1 MGINCA
7 LDGPSGAGKSTV
19 AKAVAKSLGFV
30 YVDTGALYR
39 AIGLYATRKGACTT
53 SAEEVVPLL
62 NEINVELKYKDGTQ
76 IVLLNGED
84 VSTAIRV
91 NEISMAASNVSAIPE
106 VRAFLLGLQRDIA
119 AKNDIIMDGRDIGTV
134 ILPNA
139 DVKVFMTA
147 SAEERANRRYKELIE
162 KGQNVTYDE
171 ILNDINQRDYN
182 DSHRATA
189 PLKKA
194 DDAIE
199 LDTSDMSIDEVVEAI
214 SDIIKKKTVKPI
226 QPVEIKK
233 VKWTLGLV
241 LYAIPRYIVAFV
253 MHVIFNVKYEGK
265 ENIPHAGGMVV
276 ASNHRTWF
284 DPILIAMKIVT
295 PGAYMA
301 KEELFKNKLLSLI
314 LKIVQA
320 FPVSRGSAD
329 RAPLDKAVD
338 YVNRGFNLVLFPE
351 GTRSKDGTLGKPKSG
366 VAYVASISGAPVCP
380 VAILFNG
387 KLHFRSKITVRFGTP
402 ISNDEIKIEKMSARE
417 MHKVR
422 DRIYGAIGD
431 LLNE

>member
-19 AKAVAKSLGFV
+19 AKAVAKELGFV

-39 AIGLYATRKGACTT
+39 AIGLYAARQGACTT
-53 SAEEVVPLL
+53 SAQEVVPLL
-62 NEINVELKYKDGTQ
+62 SDINVELKYNEGTQ

-84 VSTAIRV
+84 VSKAIRV

-106 VRAFLLGLQRDIA
+106 VRSFLLDLQRDIA

-147 SAEERANRRYKELIE
+147 SAEERADRRYKELIE
-162 KGQNVTYDE
+162 KGQDVTYDE

-199 LDTSDMSIDEVVEAI
+199 LDTSNMSIDEVVEAI
-214 SDIIKKKTVKPI
+214 SNIIKEKTVKPVA
-226 QPVEIKK
+226 PVEMKK

-241 LYAIPRYIVAFV
+241 LYAIVRFIVAIPV
-253 MHVIFNVKYEGK
+253 YICFNIKIEGK

-284 DPILIAMKIVT
+284 DPIMIGMCIIK

-301 KEELFKNKLLSLI
+301 KEELFKNKLLGVL
-314 LKIVQA
+314 LKILQA

-338 YVNRGFNLVLFPE
+338 YVDRGFNLVLFPE
-351 GTRSKDGTLGKPKSG
+351 GTRSKDGSLGKPKSG

-380 VAILFNG
+380 VGILFEG
-387 KLHFRSKITVRFGTP
+387 KLRFRSKITIRFGAP
-402 ISNDEIKIEKMSARE
+402 ISPDEIKIEKMSARE

-431 LLNE
+431 LLK

>member
-19 AKAVAKSLGFV
+19 AKLVAKSLGFI

-39 AIGLYATRKGACTT
+39 AIGLYATRKGALTT

-62 NEINVELKYKDGTQ
+62 NDINVELKYDNGTQ
-76 IVLLNGED
+76 LVLLNGED
-84 VSTAIRV
+84 VSSAIRQ

-106 VRAFLLGLQRDIA
+106 VRAFLLDLQRDIA

-139 DVKVFMTA
+139 EVKIFMTA
-147 SAEERANRRYKELIE
+147 TAEERANRRYKELIE
-162 KGQNVTYDE
+162 KGQNVVYED

-199 LDTSDMSIDEVVEAI
+199 LDTSNMSIDEVVTEI
-214 SDIIKKKTVKPI
+214 SNIIKKKTSDQI
-226 QPVEIKK
+226 TPVELKK
-233 VKWTLGLV
+233 FKWSIGTL
-241 LYAIPRYIVAFV
+241 LYAILRFIVAI
-253 MHVIFNVKYEGK
+253 VIYACFNVRVEGK
-265 ENIPHAGGMVV
+265 ENIPHGGGTVV
-276 ASNHRTWF
+276 ASNHRTWL
-284 DPILIAMKIVT
+284 DPIMIAMFIRK
-295 PGAYMA
+295 PNAYLC
-301 KEELFKNKLLSLI
+301 KEELFKNYF
-314 LKIVQA
+314 LKILLTILQGI
-320 FPVSRGSAD
+320 PVHRGSSD
-329 RAPLDKAVD
+329 RAPLNRAVD
-338 YVNRGFNLVLFPE
+338 YVNRGYNLMLFPE

-366 VAYVASISGAPVCP
+366 VAYIASISGAPVCP
-380 VAILFNG
+380 VGISFDG
-387 KLHFRSKITVRFGTP
+387 KLRFRSKITIRFGTP
-402 ISNDEIKIEKMSARE
+402 ISPDEIRIEKMTPGE

-422 DRIYGAIGD
+422 DVIYNAIKE
-431 LLNE
+431 LVE

>member
-39 AIGLYATRKGACTT
+39 AIGLYATRQDACTT

-62 NEINVELKYKDGTQ
+62 SDINVELKYNDGTQ
-76 IVLLNGED
+76 LVMLNGED
-84 VSTAIRV
+84 VSSAIRQ

-106 VRAFLLGLQRDIA
+106 VRAFLLDLQRDIA
-119 AKNDIIMDGRDIGTV
+119 KKNDIIMDGRDIGTV

-162 KGQNVTYDE
+162 KGQVVTYDE
-171 ILNDINQRDYN
+171 ILKDINQRDYN

-199 LDTSDMSIDEVVEAI
+199 LDTSDMSIDEVVAAI
-214 SDIIKKKTVKPI
+214 SDLIKKKTAKPSK
-226 QPVEIKK
+226 PVTFRKF
-233 VKWTLGLV
+233 KWTFGLF
-241 LYAIPRYIVAFV
+241 LYAIVRFIVSIPI
-253 MHVIFNVKYEGK
+253 HVCFKVKLEGK
-265 ENIPHAGGMVV
+265 DNIPHGGGMVI
-276 ASNHRTWF
+276 AANHRTWF
-284 DPILIAMKIVT
+284 DPILIGMYIRSL
-295 PGAYMA
+295 GAYMA
-301 KEELFKNKLLSLI
+301 KEELFRNKALGLLLRI
-314 LKIVQA
+314 LHG
-320 FPVSRGSAD
+320 FPVSRGSSD

-366 VAYVASISGAPVCP
+366 VAYVASVSGAPVCP
-380 VAILFNG
+380 VGISFEN
-387 KLHFRSKITVRFGTP
+387 KLRFRSKITVRFGKP
-402 ISNDEIKIEKMSARE
+402 ISPDEIKIEKLCAKELHRP
-417 MHKVR
+417 R
-422 DRIYGAIGD
+422 DLIYNAIKE
-431 LLNE
+431 LI

>member
-19 AKAVAKSLGFV
+19 AKAVAKSLGFI

-39 AIGLYATRKGACTT
+39 AIGLYATRKNACTT
-53 SAEEVVPLL
+53 SADEVVPLL
-62 NEINVELKYKDGTQ
+62 SEINVELKYHEGTQ
-76 IVLLNGED
+76 LVLLNGED
-84 VSTAIRV
+84 VSKAIRV

-106 VRAFLLGLQRDIA
+106 VRAFLLDLQRDIA

-162 KGQNVTYDE
+162 KGQDVTYDE
-171 ILNDINQRDYN
+171 ILKDINQRDYN

-199 LDTSDMSIDEVVEAI
+199 LDTSNMSIEEVVETI
-214 SDIIKKKTVKPI
+214 SNIINEKVKKNKT
-226 QPVEIKK
+226 PVTRKK
-233 VKWTLGLV
+233 VKWTLGLA
-241 LYAIPRYIVAFV
+241 LYAIPRYIVSFFF
-253 MHVIFNVKYEGK
+253 HIIFNIKYEGT
-265 ENIPHAGGMVV
+265 ENIPHAGGMVI

-284 DPILIAMKIVT
+284 DAILIAMKIVT

-301 KEELFKNKLLSLI
+301 KEELFKNKLLGLI
-314 LKIVQA
+314 LRMVQG

-329 RAPLDKAVD
+329 RAPLEKAIN
-338 YVNRGFNLVLFPE
+338 YVKSGYNLVLFPE

-366 VAYVASISGAPVCP
+366 VAYVASISGADVCP
-380 VAILFNG
+380 VAIVFSG
-387 KLHFRSKITVRFGTP
+387 KLRFRSKITVRFGEP
-402 ISNDEIKIEKMSARE
+402 ISNEDIRIEKMSARE
-417 MHKVR
+417 LHKVR
-422 DRIYGAIGD
+422 DVIYNAIGE
-431 LLNE
+431 LLK